1 MSGDYSRNT
10 FDPHRDFAGVFM
22 QQGRVQLDADW
33 NEQVEIIGRRLQ
45 AGSLDTFGPAVVP
58 KDYAGFE
65 VVAAGGAITIGRGRL
80 YVDGLLAEN
89 HGIGN
94 VEWDNRLAE
103 ERGTSP
109 IPYSEQPFYPDPPA
123 LPGAGQQHLFYLDVW
138 DREISYVERLSLVDN
153 AIGVDTTTRRQRVW
167 QVKFLS
173 NVGNIKK
180 DTPEAD
186 IPGWADATRSS
197 SGRLTTSYVPV
208 VVDPNPCA
216 PQPTGGYRGL
226 ENQLYRVEIHDGGAP
241 GTATF
246 KWSRDNAS
254 VATRI
259 TAFPGPNQI
268 KVESVGRDDVLR
280 FSNGDWIEVTD
291 DAREL
296 KNLPGELRRI
306 RPADGVD
313 DATKLI
319 AFEGAAV
326 AGIDPAR
333 NARIRRWDSAGAI
346 QVPAAA
352 TRMPLENGIAVEFSV
367 AAAAGVFRSGDYWVA
382 AARTANASF
391 EILTNAP
398 PLGIHHHYCRLAVV
412 TFPNTSVDLREFWPP
427 QVAGGPAPPDDHAG
441 CGCTVCVTEEGHQSG
456 KATIQQAID
465 KIAKTGGTVCIGA
478 GIFVLKAPV
487 QIVGANS
494 VNVVG
499 LGWKTILMRQ
509 EAGPAIIVDS
519 SMNITLK
526 RLAIIAGVANPA
538 TVVLRDGGWI
548 DISEC
553 SLYGFGTAEL
563 RNAVAIGLTGHQYV
577 LTIHDNLFTSPRGV
591 ARIIDP
597 KTGYLLSSSLTIRD
611 NLMNCPM
618 AGIVFD
624 APTLHYSD
632 TVLENNLIGGCGD
645 AAIIATG
652 VVLPSSSLNITAN
665 TIVTTGSG
673 IIVGAGSTRINDNDI
688 SGGNRPTSKTGIAI
702 VKGTAAQIED
712 LHIIGNRIGQ
722 MAGDGIV
729 LRTPIEWAAIQ
740 RNTVDTA
747 LSGILLEE
755 NGAAQQLSV
764 ESNYLTNIASAVNKD
779 NASAVGIRLQKVT
792 RADIV
797 GNEIHGVGRTAV
809 QAALRVGIQAI
820 GCETVRISANRV
832 SGIGPDDEFVGESI
846 GIDIISPFTRLD
858 VTENVVRRPLDVNAR
873 LAAGN
878 WQALQIGT
886 APSNPTTIGKAV
898 LLKTRAGTVMMYED
912 SATLIPE
919 TGAGEASVRGNE
931 LHSRATRISTVTVH
945 GASFCTLAENM
956 CIGEQLQT
964 NDPVVAIGVPAIVTG
979 NRVRGATKQ
988 PVLVVASPHG
998 TVIGNVTSGA
1008 IVLNG
1013 HPLPAPFAALNA
1025 LLP

>member
-10 FDPHRDFAGVFM
+10 FDPRRDFAGVFM

-33 NEQVEIIGRRLQ
+33 NEQVEIIARRLQ

-58 KDYAGFE
+58 KDDAGFE
-65 VVAAGGAITIGRGRL
+65 IVAGGGAITIGRGRL
-80 YVDGLLAEN
+80 YADGLLAEN

-94 VEWDNRLAE
+94 AEWDKRLAE
-103 ERGTSP
+103 ERGTVPVS
-109 IPYSEQPFYPDPPA
+109 YSEQPFYLNPPA

-138 DREISYVERLSLVDN
+138 DREISYVERPSLVDN

-173 NVGNIKK
+173 NVGDIKK

-186 IPGWADATRSS
+186 IPGWTDATRSS

-226 ENQLYRVEIHDGGAP
+226 ENQLYRVEIHDGGVP

-280 FSNGDWIEVTD
+280 FSNGDWIEITD

-296 KNLPGELRRI
+296 RNLPGELRRI

-313 DATKLI
+313 EATKLI

-333 NARIRRWDSAGAI
+333 NARIRRWDSPGAI

-352 TRMPLENGIAVEFSV
+352 TKIPLEDGLAIEFSV
-367 AAAAGVFRSGDYWVA
+367 AEVGGGFRSGDYWVA

-427 QVAGGPAPPDDHAG
+427 QFGGEPASDEPAG

-465 KIAKTGGTVCIGA
+465 SVAKTGGTVCIGA
-478 GIFVLKAPV
+478 GIFALNSPV
-487 QIVGANS
+487 QIVAANS
-494 VNVVG
+494 VKVVG
-499 LGWKTILMRQ
+499 LGWKTVLMRR
-509 EAGPAIIVDS
+509 EAGPAVIVDS
-519 SMNITLK
+519 STNISIA
-526 RLAIIAGVANPA
+526 RLLLFAGVANPA
-538 TVVLRDGGWI
+538 TLVLRDSAWI

-553 SLYGFGTAEL
+553 SLYGGVTAEL
-563 RNAVAIGLTGHQYV
+563 RNTAAIGLAGTQAA
-577 LTIHDNLFTSPRGV
+577 LTIRDNMFTSPRGV
-591 ARIIDP
+591 VRFADA
-597 KTGYLLSSSLTIRD
+597 KAGYLLSSGLTIRG
-611 NLMNCPM
+611 NRMNCPM
-618 AGIVFD
+618 AAIALDG
-624 APTLHYSD
+624 PTLHYAD
-632 TVLENNLIGGCGD
+632 TRFENNLIGGCGD

-665 TIVTTGSG
+665 TILTTGSG
-673 IIVGAGSTRINDNDI
+673 IVVGAGSTRISDNDI
-688 SGGNRPTSKTGIAI
+688 SGGNKPTSKAGIAI
-702 VKGTAAQIED
+702 VKGAAAQIED
-712 LHIIGNRIGQ
+712 LHIIGNRIGH

-747 LSGILLEE
+747 LSGIILEE
-755 NGAAQQLSV
+755 NGAAEQLSV
-764 ESNYLTNIASAVNKD
+764 ESNYLTNIASTVNEG
-779 NASAVGIRLQKVT
+779 NGAAVGIRLQKVT

-797 GNEIHGVGRTAV
+797 GNEIHRVGRTAV
-809 QAALRVGIQAI
+809 EGALRVGIQAI
-820 GCETVRISANRV
+820 GCETIRISGNRI
-832 SGIGPDDEFVGESI
+832 SGIGPDGEFVGEAI

-858 VTENVVRRPLDVNAR
+858 VTENVVRRPVDVDAK

-878 WQALQIGT
+878 WQALQVGT
-886 APSNPTTIGKAV
+886 APTDPKTMGKAV
-898 LLKTRAGTVMMYED
+898 LMKTRAGTFMMYED
-912 SATLIPE
+912 SATVIPE

-931 LHSRATRISTVTVH
+931 LHSRATRISSVTVH
-945 GASFCTLAENM
+945 AASFCTLAENM
-956 CIGEQLQT
+956 CIGEQAQT

-979 NRVRGATKQ
+979 NRVRGSTKG
-988 PVLVVASPHG
+988 PALVVGSPHA

-1008 IVLNG
+1008 IVVNG
-1013 HPLPAPFAALNA
+1013 HPLQAPFAALNA